1 MIKRMLIMLVL
12 VGAVLGGIYAFQTF
26 VSGKIKTVM
35 AGIGNLPQT
44 VATTKAVTSDWQPQM
59 EAVGSL
65 RAVSGADLSLE
76 LAGVVAELNFQ
87 SGDDVEAGK
96 VLLRLRNEDDVAK
109 LKSLQAQADLSQ
121 VNYDR
126 DVKQLNAKAVS
137 QAVVDT
143 DEANLRNFR
152 AQVDQQKEI
161 VDKKVLKAPF
171 AGRLGIRQVDL
182 GQYLGAGTTIVTLQA
197 LSPIYVDFLMPQQA
211 LEIAKVG
218 LPIKIK
224 VDTFPGKTFAGKI
237 TSINSKV
244 DQSTRNVQVRGTL
257 DNTGHNLLPGMFAT
271 VDIDSGAAQKLI
283 TLPQTAITYNAYGS
297 LVYIVDEKD
306 KGPDGKPKLLVRQTF
321 VTTGSTRG
329 DQVAVLKGVKEGDT
343 VVIAGQMKLRNG
355 APVVVNNSVIPAN
368 DANPKPVD
376 Q

>member
-12 VGAVLGGIYAFQTF
+12 VGVVLGGIYAFQNF
-26 VSGKIKTVM
+26 VAGKIKTVM
-35 AGIGNLPQT
+35 AGIGNAPQT
-44 VATTKAVTSDWQPQM
+44 VATTKATISDWQPQM

-76 LAGVVAELNFQ
+76 LAGVVSEINFQ

-96 VLLRLRNEDDVAK
+96 VLLRLRNDDDVAK
-109 LKSLQAQADLSQ
+109 LKSLQAQADLAK

-161 VDKKVLKAPF
+161 VDKKILKAPF

-182 GQYLGAGTTIVTLQA
+182 GQYLGSGTTIVTLQA
-197 LSPIYVDFLMPQQA
+197 LSPIYVDFLLPQQA

-218 LPIKIK
+218 QPIKIK
-224 VDTFPGKTFAGKI
+224 VDTFPGKVFSGKV

-244 DQSTRNVQVRGTL
+244 DANTRNVQVRGTL
-257 DNTGHNLLPGMFAT
+257 DNTEHQLLPGMFAT
-271 VDIDSGAAQKLI
+271 VDIDSGAPQKLI

-306 KGPDGKPKLLVRQTF
+306 KGPDGKPKLVARQTF

-329 DQVAVLKGVKEGDT
+329 DQVSVLKGIKEGDT

-355 APVVVNNSVIPAN
+355 VAVLVNNSVVPAN
-368 DANPKPVD
+368 DPNPKPVD

>member
-12 VGAVLGGIYAFQTF
+12 VGAVLGGIYAFQNF
-26 VSGKIKTVM
+26 VAGKIKTVM
-35 AGIGNLPQT
+35 AGIGNMPQT
-44 VATTKAVTSDWQPQM
+44 VATTKATTSDWQPQM

-76 LAGVVAELNFQ
+76 LAGVVAEINFQ

-96 VLLRLRNEDDVAK
+96 TLLRLRNDDDVAK
-109 LKSLQAQADLSQ
+109 LKSLQAQADLAQ

-152 AQVDQQKEI
+152 AQVDQQKEV

-182 GQYLGAGTTIVTLQA
+182 GQYLGAGTNIVTLQA
-197 LSPIYVDFLMPQQA
+197 LSPIYVDFLLPQQS

-218 LPIKIK
+218 QPIKVK
-224 VDTFPGKTFAGKI
+224 VDTFPGKLFSGKV

-244 DQSTRNVQVRGTL
+244 DQNTRNVQVRGTL
-257 DNTGHNLLPGMFAT
+257 DNTEHQLLPGMFAT
-271 VDIDSGAAQKLI
+271 VDIDSGAPQKLI

-297 LVYIVDEKD
+297 LVYIIDEKD
-306 KGPDGKPKLLVRQTF
+306 KGPDGKPKLVARQTF

-329 DQVAVLKGVKEGDT
+329 DQVSVLKGVKEGDT

-355 APVVVNNSVIPAN
+355 VGVIVNNSVVPAN
-368 DANPKPVD
+368 DPNPKPAD